1 MKDYE
6 RFSEALEFA
15 ARKHK
20 EQTRNDGVTPYIY
33 HPISVAELVKK
44 TGFGIDYQI
53 VAILHDTLE
62 DTDATE
68 DEIRYFGEDILEAV
82 KLLTRAK
89 GADENEYVAAILQ
102 NELASVV
109 KNADKISNLWD
120 SCFNGVVGEKRTDE
134 AKAFADRY
142 IKKAEKFYQGKFSK
156 AMDDSIEVARKHNA
170 LEDIQEIETPN
181 YSREEMRLY
190 SC

>member
-15 ARKHK
+15 VRKHK
-20 EQTRNDGVTPYIY
+20 EQTRNDGETPYIF
-33 HPISVAELVKK
+33 HPMSVAELVKN

-82 KLLTRAK
+82 KLLTRPE
-89 GADENEYVAAILQ
+89 GADEDEYVAAILQ
-102 NELASVV
+102 NELARVV
-109 KNADKISNLWD
+109 KNADKICNLWD
-120 SCFNGVVGEKRTDE
+120 SCFNGVVGEKRTD
-134 AKAFADRY
+134 KARSFADRY
-142 IKKAEKFYQGKFSK
+142 IKKAEKYYQGKFSK
-156 AMDDSIEVARKHNA
+156 ALDDSIEVARKHNN
-170 LEDIQEIETPN
+170 LNYIQEIETPH
-181 YSREEMRLY
+181 YSRSEMKI
-190 SC
+190 

>member
-1 MKDYE
+1 MKDFE

-20 EQTRNDGVTPYIY
+20 EQTRNDGVTPYIF

-53 VAILHDTLE
+53 VAIIHDTLE

-68 DEIRYFGEDILEAV
+68 DEIRYFGVDILEAV
-82 KLLTRAK
+82 KLLTRPD

-102 NELASVV
+102 NELARVV
-109 KNADKISNLWD
+109 KNADKICNLWD
-120 SCFNGVVGEKRTDE
+120 SCFNGVVGEKRTDK
-134 AKAFADRY
+134 AKSFAERY
-142 IKKAEKFYQGKFSK
+142 IKKTEKFYQGKFSK
-156 AMDDSIEVARKHNA
+156 AMDDAIEVARKHNGF
-170 LEDIQEIETPN
+170 EYIQEIETPN
-181 YSREEMRLY
+181 YSRDEMKLY
-190 SC
+190 ES